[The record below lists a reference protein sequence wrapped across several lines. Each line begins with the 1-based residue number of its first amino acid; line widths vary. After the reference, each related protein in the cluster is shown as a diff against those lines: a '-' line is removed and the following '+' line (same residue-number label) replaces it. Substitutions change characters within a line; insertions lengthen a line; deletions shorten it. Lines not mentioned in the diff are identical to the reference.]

1 MAKSLRNSPWF
12 FFVLCTGIFLS
23 TFAGRLLA
31 EDGDW
36 QMWNDVQ
43 YSQTLG
49 YGLDMV
55 VRYEQRFEEDISEYS
70 YYELEPMVYWRYSPR
85 WDFALSYERDER
97 LKPENEIDNLAA
109 AVAVLKIPLKDWYL
123 TNQFRTEWVVPEA
136 DENDWKTVYRNRT
149 GLATVWKLGAKEF
162 VPYLSEEFFYNIQ
175 DGTFTESRLQAGLG
189 FPIVPHWMA
198 SVYFMRLDRRT
209 ADGWEWHPV
218 VGIEVL
224 ARF

>member
-1 MAKSLRNSPWF
+1 MAKPFRNNRWLF
-12 FFVLCTGIFLS
+12 FLLWAGIFLAAS
-23 TFAGRLLA
+23 PGRLSA

-36 QMWNDVQ
+36 QSWNDFQ

-55 VRYEQRFEEDISEYS
+55 VRYEQRFEQDISEYA

-85 WDFALSYERDER
+85 WDIAVSYERDER
-97 LKPENEIDNLAA
+97 LEPENKVNDLAA
-109 AVAVLKIPLKDWYL
+109 ATAVLKVPLKDWYL
-123 TNQFRTEWVVPEA
+123 TNQFRTEWMVPES
-136 DENDWKTVYRNRT
+136 EEEWRTIYRNRT
-149 GLATVWKLGAKEF
+149 GVATTWKVGSKEI

-175 DGTFTESRLQAGLG
+175 DGIFTENRLQAGIG
-189 FPIVPHWMA
+189 VPIVPHWMA
-198 SVYFMRLDRRT
+198 SIYFMRLDERT
-209 ADGWEWHPV
+209 AEGWEWHPV